1 MSTLKPCPF
10 CGKMPEVADDGVCR
24 CNNKSCS
31 MAPYWYLPKYW
42 NIRPIEDALKKRIAE
57 LEALVNVSEG
67 LYERIYEQ
75 AARIA
80 ELERDVKW
88 REESIS
94 TIEHALANNEDD
106 IEMLESRIA
115 ELEAENIRLGIEYQR
130 MRLALGNIAINS
142 KRALNESPTDHL
154 TVHSDIERQDDKWIP
169 VSERLPDNWKS
180 VLTIDISKST
190 RDMVTAFYN
199 PETSLWSTHFS
210 CDLWVTHWMPLPE
223 SPIMYGKVCEE

>member
-1 MSTLKPCPF
+1 MNALKPCPF

-42 NIRPIEDALKKRIAE
+42 NIRPIEDALHARIAE

-80 ELERDVKW
+80 ELE
-88 REESIS
+88 
-94 TIEHALANNEDD
+94 
-106 IEMLESRIA
+106 
-115 ELEAENIRLGIEYQR
+115 AENIRLGIEYQR
-130 MRLALGNIAINS
+130 MRLALGDIAINS

-154 TVHSDIERQDDKWIP
+154 TVHSDIEWQDDKSP
-169 VSERLPDNWKS
+169 NDTQTQ
-180 VLTIDISKST
+180 TI
-190 RDMVTAFYN
+190 V
-199 PETSLWSTHFS
+199 
-210 CDLWVTHWMPLPE
+210 
-223 SPIMYGKVCEE
+223 YGKESD